1 LAEPITATTDAVPS
15 GRIGE
20 VDALRCF
27 AMAAVVAIHSSLLP
41 FGWMGVWLFYVIS
54 GFVVT
59 SSLMHRPTVPHGRW
73 LAAFYTRRA
82 SRILPVY
89 AVYIAAGLIFAL
101 LTARAIPLT
110 ALASMAGFFNN
121 FAMMAGVGELKNWPT
136 GHLWTI
142 SVEMQFYAVFGLAF
156 VFLPRRWLIASL
168 IALLFVAPALRGLTG
183 WHLAARG
190 VAPLQAAFDVYASS
204 YLHFDAFAAGAL
216 LALFRSEIA
225 ARRLEAWIF
234 GAGCLAMA
242 IYVAAYVSVNLVIRD
257 RHGIEIVT
265 DIISGIVF
273 GEGREVGLYSALAL
287 LNAGVLIWTASGRAP
302 WSGVTRIRLLQRIG
316 ETSYGAYIFHALAIT
331 LTAKAMTAVPGFAH
345 SELILRVPTFMIAL
359 AAAILMAEVS
369 YRYLEKPI
377 IRWTG
382 RVLSKS
388 SPA

>member
-1 LAEPITATTDAVPS
+1 MAEALNATASAAPS

-73 LAAFYTRRA
+73 LAAFYMRRA
-82 SRILPVY
+82 SRIFPVY
-89 AVYIAAGLIFAL
+89 FLYIAAGLAFGL
-101 LTARAIPLT
+101 LTAQAVSWAT
-110 ALASMAGFFNN
+110 VGSMAGFYNN
-121 FAMMAGVGELKNWPT
+121 FAMMAGFGEFKHWPT

-168 IALLFVAPALRGLTG
+168 IALLFIAPALRGLTG
-183 WHLAARG
+183 WRLAQDG
-190 VAPLQAAFDVYASS
+190 VEPLNAAFDIYASS

-216 LALFRSEIA
+216 LALFRSGIA
-225 ARRLEAWIF
+225 SRRLEGWIF
-234 GAGCLAMA
+234 AAGCLAMA
-242 IYVAAYVSVNLVIRD
+242 LYVTAYVGVNLVVRH
-257 RHGIEIVT
+257 RHGVEIVT

-273 GEGREVGLYSALAL
+273 GEGREVGLYSALAM
-287 LNAGVLIWTASGRAP
+287 LNAGVVIWTASGRAP
-302 WSGVTRIRLLQRIG
+302 WSAVTRIRLFQRIG

-331 LTAKAMTAVPGFAH
+331 LASKAMAAVPGFADM
-345 SELILRVPTFMIAL
+345 ELIMRIPTFVVAL
-359 AAAILMAEVS
+359 AAAVLLAEVS

-382 RVLSKS
+382 HVLGRAK
-388 SPA
+388 PA